1 MVMVVMLTHNCPGNF
16 DRRSP
21 VSAGWSAYESSS
33 AAEPP
38 VRVTVDEEVFD
49 VMTQPDHPGAYHYA
63 WISGPN
69 PDYGFSSA
77 SSDRRPSTMVD
88 HEEAIR
94 NFLSLVDPETGY
106 IE

>member
-1 MVMVVMLTHNCPGNF
+1 VP
-16 DRRSP
+16 
-21 VSAGWSAYESSS
+21 WSASPIRRR
-33 AAEPP
+33 EPL
-38 VRVTVDEEVFD
+38 VRVTIDGEVFD
-49 VMTQPDHPGAYHYA
+49 VTTGDRPGHYHYA